1 VKYRDTR
8 HNVGFRVIDEVAR
21 RSGAAFDTS
30 MTDALVARVRG
41 AGADTTMLLVK
52 PLTMMNL
59 SGEAVSVLARYYR
72 VDVPDLLIVADD
84 TNLQLARLRARAR
97 GSSGGHNGF
106 KSIAQHLGTW
116 EFARLRVGVG
126 RGDGRRDL
134 ADHVLARF
142 DADEQPIIE
151 AAIGRAAD
159 AVETFVSEGLGAV
172 MNRFNPVV
180 EDEETES
187 TSPGSDTQS

>member
-1 VKYRDTR
+1 V
-8 HNVGFRVIDEVAR
+8 VDEVAR
-21 RSGAAFDTS
+21 RSGAAFES
-30 MTDALVARVRG
+30 SVADALVARVRG
-41 AGADTTMLLVK
+41 TAPELSMLLVK

-59 SGEAVSVLARYYR
+59 SGEAVATLARYYR
-72 VDVPDLLIVADD
+72 VDVADVLIVADD
-84 TNLQLARLRARAR
+84 TNLPLARLRARAR

-106 KSIAQHLGTW
+106 KSIAQHLGTE

-142 DADEQPIIE
+142 EAEEQPIIE
-151 AAIGRAAD
+151 TAIVRAAD
-159 AVETFVSEGLGAV
+159 AVETFVSEGLEAV

-180 EDEETES
+180 EDEATES
-187 TSPGSDTQS
+187 TSPGNDTQP

>member
-1 VKYRDTR
+1 M
-8 HNVGFRVIDEVAR
+8 A
-21 RSGAAFDTS
+21 
-30 MTDALVARVRG
+30 DAVVARVRG
-41 AGADTTMLLVK
+41 TAAETSMLLVK

-59 SGEAVSVLARYYR
+59 SGEAVAALARYYR
-72 VDVPDLLIVADD
+72 VDVPDVLVVADD
-84 TNLQLARLRARAR
+84 TNLPLARLRARAR

-106 KSIAQHLGTW
+106 KSIAQHLGTD

-142 DADEQPIIE
+142 ETEELPIIG
-151 AAIGRAAD
+151 AAILRAAD

-172 MNRFNPVV
+172 MNRFNPV
-180 EDEETES
+180 EDEATES
-187 TSPGSDTQS
+187 TSPGNDTQS